1 MRAIR
6 CVSGESSKCGCTL
19 TLMNDLSRQCPT
31 HAQLPLYPGEG
42 QPVCVCVSESEWEGG
57 QTGVIFACVLVCVGV
72 RSCRIHAAECVL
84 FWQPLVTHVN
94 GMA

>member
-1 MRAIR
+1 MI
-6 CVSGESSKCGCTL
+6 CQDNVPLMLSSPSTQERDSL
-19 TLMNDLSRQCPT
+19 
-31 HAQLPLYPGEG
+31 
-42 QPVCVCVSESEWEGG
+42 CVCVSESEWEGG

>member
-6 CVSGESSKCGCTL
+6 CVSWESLKCGSAL
-19 TLMNDLSRQCPT
+19 TLINDLSRQCPT

-42 QPVCVCVSESEWEGG
+42 QPVCECVCVRESGE
-57 QTGVIFACVLVCVGV
+57 TGAIFACVLACVGV
-72 RSCRIHAAECVL
+72 CVHA
-84 FWQPLVTHVN
+84 PLSVYCFGNPSVTHVN